1 MKQKERETVKT
12 KNRGLRSPAR
22 YSGPLAISKCCK
34 LPPTHRQP
42 LHMRTENA
50 SATRATHVLRLTS
63 GMYTPV
69 WEPSMPT
76 RARER
81 RGRREGFTPLAT
93 THRGSFCS
101 LSPAAANRR
110 AADGHSNHSAS
121 NRYIHIY
128 STARLR
134 CGVHLTRPAAA
145 CWRVRVAASL
155 RTAARL
161 TAARPCS
168 CASPHA
174 GLACSRKD
182 PHWRRAVVPHAT
194 CTRSWHPERKYT
206 HSCNATSES

>member
-1 MKQKERETVKT
+1 MLAQRAPHTSC
-12 KNRGLRSPAR
+12 GSPA
-22 YSGPLAISKCCK
+22 AC
-34 LPPTHRQP
+34 
-42 LHMRTENA
+42 
-50 SATRATHVLRLTS
+50 TRLCGNPAC
-63 GMYTPV
+63 
-69 WEPSMPT
+69 PT

-110 AADGHSNHSAS
+110 AADGHSDHSAS

-145 CWRVRVAASL
+145 CYHCAQSRTSL
-155 RTAARL
+155 LHAHAH
-161 TAARPCS
+161 A
-168 CASPHA
+168 PHHTQ
-174 GLACSRKD
+174 GLLAHAKT
-182 PHWRRAVVPHAT
+182 HAWRRAVVPHAM